1 MSRRAG
7 GRVVA
12 VAATT
17 VAAWLLF
24 VAGARASTY
33 DVQVCTDF
41 NAGQGV
47 FVGNSTG
54 GGFQTASEC
63 GMSNGGFPGLDIVQT
78 GLNVLGGRGANW
90 VATTPSPTL
99 EIVGAFTRPDAV
111 RVDCTLGKDGFSAK
125 YFWGTGSNSFNQN
138 IGYQGAGCSGGT
150 GYADGI
156 NRSMA
161 PARYFGWRVG
171 CTPTRPQTS
180 CSAGASG
187 NRLVLVKG
195 VQLQVQEN
203 TGPLVV
209 PASGNVWY
217 QPGWVRGSW
226 PAGVGVGD
234 ASGVCAISI
243 AVDGG
248 WLVPP
253 YIEPA
258 RDRSSFTQCHGS
270 QLAALLDTTRYPN
283 GGVPL
288 QFGATNAA
296 GVSSAPAKTL
306 LVDNAPVTLRL
317 LGRTDAPSTAGT
329 QYIAA
334 AATAGPSGVAIACSV
349 DGSPYQ
355 WHLGASEG
363 IPVQG
368 VGQHRVTCWAQN
380 SAVDIYGHPAVSA
393 LQSWH
398 IAIRV
403 PTVVTASFTKLIDR
417 LKCGRVTERV
427 RVPGHWVKVRRH
439 GKLVRVYR
447 RAHWVKTR
455 VLSCHPRL
463 VRRRVRVHGRWR
475 VVRVPVF
482 PHLIQQTVRRVGFGK
497 RVTVAG
503 WLGATSGQPLGG
515 QLVRVLT
522 SPYPG
527 PVHFTQAA
535 VVRTGAHG
543 TWSTQLRAGPGRLVE
558 AFYAGSPLTEPSVS
572 ADARLVVPAKITIH
586 VSPTHVR
593 WDGKPVVITGRL
605 WGGWIPTNRQE
616 VSQLLELHIAVHG
629 VGTAPIGIPDVQ
641 RDGRFRATY
650 HFCSGRGVVR
660 WTFWVSSLNET
671 NFPFASSASRHSAPV
686 TVGPGSGR
694 NPCGR

>member
-1 MSRRAG
+1 MSATAG
-7 GRVVA
+7 SRMLVVVA
-12 VAATT
+12 AMVA
-17 VAAWLLF
+17 VWLLL
-24 VAGARASTY
+24 VTGARAGTY

-41 NAGQGV
+41 GEGPGAFLGG
-47 FVGNSTG
+47 STG
-54 GGFQTASEC
+54 AGFKTAPEC
-63 GMSNGGFPGLDIVQT
+63 GVNNGGFEALEIDAPGS
-78 GLNVLGGRGANW
+78 VLRGYGGNW
-90 VATTPSPTL
+90 AATAPSPL
-99 EIVGAFTRPDAV
+99 EIVGALTRSGGV
-111 RVDCTLGKDGFSAK
+111 RVDCTLSNDGFSAK
-125 YFWGTGSNSFNQN
+125 FFWGTGSNSFNQN
-138 IGYQGAGCSGGT
+138 IGYQGAGCTNGVGVAN
-150 GYADGI
+150 GV
-156 NRSMA
+156 NRSIA
-161 PARYFGWRVG
+161 PARYFGWRVA
-171 CTPTRPQTS
+171 CTLKPTCT
-180 CSAGASG
+180 AKNSG
-187 NRLVLVKG
+187 GRLVLVRG

-217 QPGWVRGSW
+217 QPGWVRSTW
-226 PAGVGVGD
+226 PATVAAGD
-234 ASGVCAISI
+234 PSGVCTLGT
-243 AVDGG
+243 AVDGQ

-270 QLAALLDTTRYPN
+270 QLPGLLDTTRYPN
-283 GGVPL
+283 GGVSL
-288 QFGATNAA
+288 RFGATNAA
-296 GVSSAPAKTL
+296 GVTSAPAKTV
-306 LVDNAPVTLRL
+306 LVDNAPVTLHL
-317 LGRTDAPSTAGT
+317 SGRTDAPSTAGT
-329 QYIAA
+329 QYVSAT
-334 AATAGPSGVAIACSV
+334 ATAGPSGVAIACSV

-363 IPVQG
+363 IPVRG

-393 LQSWH
+393 VQSWH

-403 PTVVTASFTKLIDR
+403 PTVVTASFTKLIDK
-417 LKCGRVTERV
+417 LKCGWVTERV
-427 RVPGHWVKVRRH
+427 RIPGHWVKVRRH

-447 RAHWVKTR
+447 RAHWVKKR
-455 VLSCHPRL
+455 VPSCHPRL

-482 PHLIQQTVRRVGFGK
+482 PHLIQQTVRRIGFGK

-543 TWSTQLRAGPGRLVE
+543 TWSTRLRAGPGRLVE

-572 ADARLVVPAKITIH
+572 PDARLVVPAKITIH
-586 VSPTHVR
+586 VAPTKVR

-616 VSQLLELHIAVHG
+616 VSQLLELHIAAG
-629 VGTAPIGIPDVQ
+629 RAGTAPIGIPDLQ
-641 RDGRFRATY
+641 RDGRFRVTY
-650 HFCSGRGVVR
+650 RFCSGRGITH
-660 WTFWVSSLNET
+660 WSFWVSSLSET
-671 NFPFASSASRHSAPV
+671 NYPYAASRSASSKPV
-686 TVGPGSGR
+686 AVGPGHGH
-694 NPCGR
+694 NHACT